1 MPESGRMKA
10 NTSRR
15 SRFAFGLDPS
25 AYERGRMPFSRSTV
39 RWALN
44 RTRFRPGDKV
54 LEIGAG
60 TGQLTRELLAAGAN
74 VTALEPSDTL
84 ADALQQSHKEGDA
97 GELEVSRDTFEE
109 FVAPNEFALVVAAN
123 SFHWIDPAVSYRKSA
138 DNLDEDGRLCLFWYF
153 PILADAELQQRVN
166 TVCRAHGL
174 EDLVRDPI
182 GYGESLQ
189 PLLSEGRVEA
199 EESGYLRC
207 LDWVLEPRRLTY
219 PVGEY
224 CDLLETYA
232 SVRDLT
238 ELRGSLLSSVFH
250 DAPSVELDVYEYACV
265 AKAIDRSVD

>member
-1 MPESGRMKA
+1 MPESARMKA

-15 SRFAFGLDPS
+15 SRFAFGLKPG
-25 AYERGRMPFSRSTV
+25 AYERGRMSFSRSTV

-60 TGQLTRELLAAGAN
+60 TGQLTRKLLAAGAN

-84 ADALQQSHKEGDA
+84 AAALQLTHKEGDA

-109 FVAPNEFALVVAAN
+109 FETSSKFALVVAAN

-138 DNLDEDGRLCLFWYF
+138 DILDEEGRLCLFWYF
-153 PILADAELQQRVN
+153 PILSDAELQQRVN
-166 TVCRAHGL
+166 AICQEHEL

-189 PLLSEGRVEA
+189 RLLREGRDEA

-219 PVGEY
+219 TIVEY
-224 CDLLETYA
+224 FDLLATYA
-232 SVRDLT
+232 RASDLT
-238 ELRGSLLSSVFH
+238 EFRGSLLSSVFH
-250 DAPSVELDVYEYACV
+250 DERSVEIVLYEYACV
-265 AKAIDRSVD
+265 AEPINRSKK

>member
-1 MPESGRMKA
+1 MTESGRMKA
-10 NTSRR
+10 NRSRR
-15 SRFAFGLDPS
+15 SRFAFGLKPG
-25 AYERGRMPFSRSTV
+25 AYERGRMPFSRLTV
-39 RWALN
+39 QWALD
-44 RTRFRPGDKV
+44 RTHFRPGDRV

-60 TGQLTRELLAAGAN
+60 TGQLTRELLAAGGN

-109 FVAPNEFALVVAAN
+109 FVAPNTFALVVAAN

-138 DNLDEDGRLCLFWYF
+138 DILDEDGRLCLFWYF
-153 PILADAELQQRVN
+153 PVLADAELQQRVN
-166 TVCRAHGL
+166 AVCQEHEL

-189 PLLSEGRVEA
+189 PLLRKGRVEA
-199 EESGYLRC
+199 EEIGYLRC

-219 PVGEY
+219 PIAGY

-232 SVRDLT
+232 SARDLT

-250 DAPSVELDVYEYACV
+250 DTPSVEIVVYEYACV
-265 AKAIDRSVD
+265 AEPIKSTKL